1 MMIEKILLSWSGG
14 KDSAFSLHELKKSNQ
29 FEIAALIT
37 TVTDGYD
44 RISMHGV
51 RRTLLEQ
58 QAASLGIALEQ
69 VRISQKAN
77 NEEYEAKMRALL
89 EKYLQLGVTK
99 VAFGD
104 IFLEDLRKYRED
116 NLAKIGM
123 AGVFPIWKR
132 DTAAMAYEFISLG
145 FRAVISCVDSK
156 ALDGKFAGRDFDDEL
171 VGELPPSVDPCG
183 ENGEFHS
190 FVYAGPIFKQ
200 PIPIRKGEIVLRD
213 GRFYYCDLIP
223 TK

>member
-1 MMIEKILLSWSGG
+1 MTEKILLSWSGG
-14 KDSAFSLHELKKSNQ
+14 KDSAFSLHELKKANQ

-69 VRISQKAN
+69 VRISQKAS

-156 ALDGKFAGRDFDDEL
+156 VLDGKFAGRDFDEKL

-190 FVYAGPIFKQ
+190 FVYGGPIFKQ
-200 PIPIRKGEIVLRD
+200 AIPIRKGAIVLRD
-213 GRFYYCDLIP
+213 GRFYYCDLMP
-223 TK
+223 AE